1 MESSRRLN
9 PEHLERVKRLA
20 DNSAFLNLLG
30 VKLVELDKD
39 YCRTEVTVTP
49 ELLNA
54 FGGIHGGA
62 YAAMLDNASYW
73 CLYCGMDEDAGFTTI
88 DLSVSDL
95 RSVNEG
101 LVITEGRAIKYGST
115 ICLSEAVSKDERG
128 RILAHATSKFLV
140 SPKLQPISAAVR
152 MAGADPLPPKFLD

>member
-9 PEHLERVKRLA
+9 PEHLEQVKRLA

-115 ICLSEAVSKDERG
+115 ICLSEATSKDERG

-140 SPKLQPISAAVR
+140 SPKLQPISAAVCV
-152 MAGADPLPPKFLD
+152 AGADPLPPKFLD

>member
-9 PEHLERVKRLA
+9 PDHLERVKRLA
-20 DNSAFLNLLG
+20 GNSAFLKLLG

-49 ELLNA
+49 ELLNE

-95 RSVNEG
+95 RSVSAG

-115 ICLSEAVSKDERG
+115 ICLSEATSKDERG

-152 MAGADPLPPKFLD
+152 LAGDDPLPPKFLN